1 MVSQTGYVRV
11 SVLQFECCGVG
22 DKRWRAWE
30 SNVYFNC
37 SSPAFEACSVP
48 YSCCRN
54 ETRFNQF
61 GTPDT
66 RCGHGMLDPKFSVS
80 YLFISLHM
88 SNCVRVRVDVTSA
101 TLKECHQFE
110 YVDLWPDIRT
120 CCSPKGLWLQIYL
133 LSACLIMLIHS
144 ITSLFITAKNGDADW

>member
-1 MVSQTGYVRV
+1 MLSQTGYVRV

-37 SSPAFEACSVP
+37 DSPAFEACSVP
-48 YSCCRN
+48 YSCCRM

-61 GTPDT
+61 GMPDT

-80 YLFISLHM
+80 YWFISLHM
-88 SNCVRVRVDVTSA
+88 SNCVGASFCDHSHPFRAPQV
-101 TLKECHQFE
+101 
-110 YVDLWPDIRT
+110 YIRT
-120 CCSPKGLWLQIYL
+120 GDTPNGWLWQIYL
-133 LSACLIMLIHS
+133 LSTCLTMFIHET
-144 ITSLFITAKNGDADW
+144 TSLYISALDCPDADR